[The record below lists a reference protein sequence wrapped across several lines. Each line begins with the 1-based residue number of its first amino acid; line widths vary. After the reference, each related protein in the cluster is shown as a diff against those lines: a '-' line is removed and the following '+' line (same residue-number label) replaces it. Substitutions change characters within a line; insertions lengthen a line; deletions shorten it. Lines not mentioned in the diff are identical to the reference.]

1 MIYFTLI
8 MTSETFEIDLSK
20 VHGLVLKARKPAK
33 AGILEEKGEKVS
45 DFLIY

>member
-8 MTSETFEIDLSK
+8 MTSETCEIDLSK
-20 VHGLVLKARKPAK
+20 VHGLVFKARKPAK
-33 AGILEEKGEKVS
+33 SGILEEKGEKVS

>member
-1 MIYFTLI
+1 
-8 MTSETFEIDLSK
+8 MTSETCEIDLSK